1 MCGRFNSYLNTWDIM
16 AKARRKNA
24 GEVRIHLCAWC
35 LCVDVRFLVFSGS
48 LPIESA
54 ANHPGL
60 GLHSLFAP
68 EMSTASTCFSAEA
81 SSLQPFC
88 HQPQAAARRVLLRV
102 LILLCQ
108 NKALVVLF

>member
-60 GLHSLFAP
+60 GLHSLFRTRN
-68 EMSTASTCFSAEA
+68 EHRIYLFWCR
-81 SSLQPFC
+81 SLQPATFLS
-88 HQPQAAARRVLLRV
+88 PAAGSRSACAPSRA
-102 LILLCQ
+102 
-108 NKALVVLF
+108 NSLVSE